1 MTPSHTAQGIASLG
15 RNGDSMLMHVS
26 PREVQGLQGLAMAQ
40 GGSLTINP
48 DTGLPE
54 AFNIGRLFKSFLP
67 AVAGFMLGGPAGAAM
82 GTSATMGGVAAGALT
97 GAAIAGMDGE
107 NALLGA
113 LTGGL
118 GGYGGAGM
126 AGVAGN
132 AAKLGTTAATQAAGT
147 QAATT
152 GLNVAGTYNPALN
165 SALAAEEVALS
176 SVTPGNIGMANSF
189 PSTMGPSAPFS
200 AGLDNIGMANSFNP
214 IASANAIKPPPVL
227 NVGTGGA
234 TPAYDYSKSMGDA
247 GQGLKELA
255 GLGDSKLTDVWSKVG
270 TPVEQGGLGGSK
282 LGIASTLGM
291 PVLQEAMTIDPATMI
306 DTEAIRKAQEDKY
319 RDPITG
325 RLNLSPDSGLR
336 LAAQGGLINSY
347 ATGGT
352 VQSGGVRDL
361 YGGPDN
367 QPTMSTGLGG
377 FGLGRLNDLASEQA
391 MNQAKT
397 LGYAMGGLT
406 ALKPGGYLS
415 GGGDGMSDSIPA
427 TIEGKQPA
435 RLADGEFVV
444 PADVVSHLG
453 NGSSKAGSKRLYAML
468 DKIRH
473 ARTGNKKQGKQIN
486 PAKYMPA

>member
-1 MTPSHTAQGIASLG
+1 MMNQSPQGLASLG
-15 RNGDSMLMHVS
+15 RNGDTMLMHVS

-54 AFNIGRLFKSFLP
+54 AFNLGRVFKSFLP

-118 GGYGGAGM
+118 GGYGGSNIASSMG
-126 AGVAGN
+126 
-132 AAKLGTTAATQAAGT
+132 KLGATQAACNVGA
-147 QAATT
+147 QA
-152 GLNVAGTYNPALN
+152 GNVASNAASNVGMANSFGTTAGVPMGNVASN
-165 SALAAEEVALS
+165 AAS
-176 SVTPGNIGMANSF
+176 NIGMANQFGTTADSSKLLGSLGVK
-189 PSTMGPSAPFS
+189 PSQVELINSGGGFQSPEMLASQRAS
-200 AGLDNIGMANSFNP
+200 NINTGFKQLTGQGDM
-214 IASANAIKPPPVL
+214 PVGEAFDKYFTP
-227 NVGTGGA
+227 VKEGGA
-234 TPAYDYSKSMGDA
+234 
-247 GQGLKELA
+247 
-255 GLGDSKLTDVWSKVG
+255 
-270 TPVEQGGLGGSK
+270 GGSK
-282 LGIASTLGM
+282 LELASTVGM
-291 PVLQEAMTIDPATMI
+291 PVLQEAMRIDPATLI
-306 DTEAIRKAQEDKY
+306 DTEAIRKAQENKY

-361 YGGPDN
+361 YGTPDN
-367 QPTMSTGLGG
+367 QPTMSSGLGG
-377 FGLGRLNDLASEQA
+377 FGLGRLNDLAGEQA

-427 TIEGKQPA
+427 TIGGKQPA

-453 NGSSKAGSKRLYAML
+453 NGSSKAGSQRLYVML

-486 PAKYMPA
+486 PSKYMPA